1 MLVVGDVKIR
11 RILRRKRRLSVVKSI
26 EVLLIYI
33 YTFPC
38 LKNGNDE
45 HRSIRGK

>member
-33 YTFPC
+33 YT
-38 LKNGNDE
+38 
-45 HRSIRGK
+45 RSLV